1 MGREIEYEMTNTIAF
16 DLGAFNYPCFYD
28 LAHKTDFKYKSF
40 FKFDNYGDLG
50 ELDEKRFKTLKHK
63 HYYIKGRLS
72 SYSVG
77 IKNNSISIGYAN
89 SIKSRDRF
97 VKWVRELLVSKF
109 IQGLMFGNYPL
120 WSIKIEDGHNTIPCT
135 PSLILTADKEVIDF
149 IVNGN
154 SI

>member
-1 MGREIEYEMTNTIAF
+1 MEKEIEYEMTNVIAF
-16 DLGAFNYPCFYD
+16 DLGAFKYPCFYD
-28 LAHKTDFKYKSF
+28 FAYKTNFKYKHF
-40 FKFDNYGDLG
+40 FKFDNYSNLG
-50 ELDEKRFKTLKHK
+50 ELNEEKFKTLEHK
-63 HYYIKGRLS
+63 HCYIKGRLS

-77 IKNNSISIGYAN
+77 IKNNSIGIGYAN

-109 IQGLMFGNYPL
+109 IQGPMLGNYPF
-120 WSIKIEDGHNTIPCT
+120 WSIKIEDGYNTMPCT

-154 SI
+154 